1 MKNESLHQSA
11 LTSDV
16 LDGVVCDLENL
27 DGINLPPMLSGH
39 ATLENEVKVKR
50 FYLSVAQIFNL
61 WLSRNRSGETR
72 RAYRRGVLSLMD
84 FLGIQWP
91 EESTRAFDVTVADV
105 QAWFDEMVEEGK
117 AAKTINRR
125 ISCIS
130 SFYKFLGAMAA
141 ELRLPIT
148 VPNPAHA
155 QFIRRLPSDPVK
167 ETPNLSATRARQLCG
182 LPSGETIVDYRDRA
196 ILKYFLYSGS
206 RLGTACD
213 LMLSDFN
220 NDQDC
225 STIRLKEKGGKTRT
239 IGIHFAAAEAIQQYI
254 DFCRI
259 GPGPLFRPRASSN
272 ASHLANR
279 ALSRNAMREIVSSYL
294 RMLPGS
300 LVEVGRNEDGT
311 PIFECRYTPHSLRAT
326 TATLLL
332 EAGEDIRKVQELLGH
347 RHVVTTEIYDRR
359 RISKQESASH
369 HVPI

>member
-1 MKNESLHQSA
+1 MENELNHQSA
-11 LTSDV
+11 LTNVINGDV
-16 LDGVVCDLENL
+16 VNDDINL
-27 DGINLPPMLSGH
+27 DWINLPPMLAGH
-39 ATLENEVKVKR
+39 ATHENELKVKR
-50 FYLSVAQIFNL
+50 YYLSVAQIFDL
-61 WLSRNRSGETR
+61 WLSRNRSRETQ
-72 RAYRRGVLSLMD
+72 RAYRRGVLTLMD
-84 FLGIQWP
+84 FLGIRWP
-91 EESTRAFDVTVADV
+91 EESSRAFNVTVADV
-105 QAWFDEMVEEGK
+105 QAWFDEMVEDGK
-117 AAKTINRR
+117 APKTINRR

-155 QFIRRLPSDPVK
+155 QFIRRLPSDPIK
-167 ETPNLSATRARQLCG
+167 ETPSLSATRARQLCG
-182 LPSGETIVDYRDRA
+182 LPAGETIVDYRDRA
-196 ILKYFLYSGS
+196 ILKFFLYSGA

-220 NDQDC
+220 NDREC

-239 IGIHFAAAEAIQQYI
+239 IGIHFAAAEAIQQYV
-254 DFCRI
+254 DFCGI
-259 GPGPLFRPRASSN
+259 CAGPLFRPRASSN
-272 ASHLANR
+272 ASYFAKR
-279 ALSRNAMREIVSSYL
+279 SLSRKAMRDIVNCYL
-294 RMLPGS
+294 RQLPGS
-300 LVEVGRNEDGT
+300 LVEVGRNEDET